1 MAQKYSP
8 AWRRSLW
15 VIGWGWCSDVWV
27 GVGECSTWNVPLFSS
42 LSCGA
47 LRCLLARLA
56 VDPIIDLIFLFVE
69 QVFAGHPF
77 LVGFLRLQRYG
88 FLVCG
93 GGCGA
98 RGLFRCLFYVER
110 VCVLVL
116 SPCRCLCVVACVSRG
131 MEGCGE
137 WLLARARTIILRLL
151 HRALSSIKVL
161 RYRVPSSPIC
171 PLRRDT

>member
-1 MAQKYSP
+1 MSVPRGTCLCFLRFP
-8 AWRRSLW
+8 A
-15 VIGWGWCSDVWV
+15 G
-27 GVGECSTWNVPLFSS
+27 T
-42 LSCGA
+42 

-88 FLVCG
+88 FLVWG

-151 HRALSSIKVL
+151 HRALSSIK
-161 RYRVPSSPIC
+161 C
-171 PLRRDT
+171 